1 MTISLKNFWYAVASA
16 LISLCLHLLVLGLA
30 DRIEIGGLPTFA
42 EGQEASRPRRLQVK
56 SVEMPPPTEPTGQ
69 TGKTGAEEADIAE
82 ELSQTLRDESRMTE
96 LLESEQLQLKAPPKP
111 RITGLGHNLV
121 LPERAADEQPPQRP
135 AAPRPEILDVI
146 PEDIPSSHQTA
157 DRHRIP
163 DVPRRN
169 LGDKLLPSI
178 VGESPKGSK
187 QASGPGLSMR
197 LSPPSTE
204 PDFEAL
210 AKLEQEEKDAEPKT
224 DDPRVTTDT
233 DLPPMGKENGDKTD
247 EQPQAID
254 RLVDANLTIY
264 RTTAKEDGYF
274 RLDLAPNP
282 RSEKL
287 RAIPKDVL
295 FLIDCSNSIEPP
307 KLEVFKS
314 TVIDALNYLNPG
326 DRFNIVSF
334 RVKPHNLFD
343 AYVPVSPDNITQG
356 TRYVKKLRRQGMTD
370 VYAALAPFVRSDRR
384 SNTDRPLTVFIFT
397 DGQSTVDDKLDNE
410 TLLRRI
416 DTANREQVSI
426 YSASCGRETN
436 RFLLD
441 LLAYTNRGRP
451 LHRKDLRRFQG
462 AIVGYVRSHT
472 DIIVSDIIYSATGD
486 IDKEMYPRRL
496 PLMYR
501 GNVMS
506 VFGRW
511 PADTEEIAIQ
521 LVGRSARDEPL
532 DYVYN
537 ISQDE
542 AESGTEAIKR
552 NWIDQKVFYLI
563 AEKTINPSPQLEREL
578 QRMLDK
584 HNLETPY
591 SD

>member
-1 MTISLKNFWYAVASA
+1 MTISLKNLWYATASA
-16 LISLCLHLLVLGLA
+16 LISLCLHLIILGLA

-42 EGQEASRPRRLQVK
+42 ESQEASRPRRLQVK
-56 SVEMPPPTEPTGQ
+56 SVDMPPSTETPGQ
-69 TGKTGAEEADIAE
+69 TGKTDTKESDIAE
-82 ELSQTLRDESRMTE
+82 ALSQTLRDESRMSE
-96 LLESEQLQLKAPPKP
+96 ILESEQLQLKAPPKP
-111 RITGLGHNLV
+111 RITGLGRNLV
-121 LPERAADEQPPQRP
+121 LPEREATDQPPPRP
-135 AAPRPEILDVI
+135 AAPRPEILDII
-146 PEDIPSSHQTA
+146 PEDIPASHQTA

-178 VGESPKGSK
+178 IGESADGGK
-187 QASGPGLSMR
+187 QGTGPGLSMR

-204 PDFEAL
+204 PDFEAV
-210 AKLEQEEKDAEPKT
+210 AKLEQEEKDEEPKT
-224 DDPRVTTDT
+224 DQPGVTTDT
-233 DLPPMGKENGDKTD
+233 DLPPMGKDDGDKTD

-254 RLVDANLTIY
+254 RLVDADLTVY
-264 RTTAKEDGYF
+264 RATDTQGGFF

-334 RVKPHNLFD
+334 RVRPHNLFD
-343 AYVPVSPDNITQG
+343 SYVQVSPG
-356 TRYVKKLRRQGMTD
+356 TIARGKRYVKKLRRQGMTD

-384 SNTDRPLTVFIFT
+384 NIDRPLTVFIFT

-416 DTANREQVSI
+416 DAANREQVSI

-472 DIIVSDIIYSATGD
+472 DIIVSDIIDSATGD
-486 IDKEMYPRRL
+486 IEKEMYPRRL

-501 GNVMS
+501 DNVMS

-511 PADTEEIAIQ
+511 PAGTEEIAIQ

-537 ISQDE
+537 ISLNE
-542 AESGTEAIKR
+542 AASGTEAIKR

-563 AEKTINPSPQLEREL
+563 AEKTINSTPQLEREL
-578 QRMLDK
+578 RRMLEK
-584 HNLETPY
+584 HNLKTPY

>member
-1 MTISLKNFWYAVASA
+1 MTISLKNLWYATASA
-16 LISLCLHLLVLGLA
+16 LISLCLHLIILGLA

-42 EGQEASRPRRLQVK
+42 ESQEASRPRRLQVK
-56 SVEMPPPTEPTGQ
+56 SVDMPPSTETPGQ
-69 TGKTGAEEADIAE
+69 TGKTDTKESDIAE
-82 ELSQTLRDESRMTE
+82 ALSQTLRDESRMSE
-96 LLESEQLQLKAPPKP
+96 ILESEQLQLKAPPKP
-111 RITGLGHNLV
+111 RITGLGRNLV
-121 LPERAADEQPPQRP
+121 LPEREATDQPPPRP
-135 AAPRPEILDVI
+135 AAPRPEILDII
-146 PEDIPSSHQTA
+146 PEDIPASHQTA

-178 VGESPKGSK
+178 IGESADGGK
-187 QASGPGLSMR
+187 QGTGPGLSMR

-204 PDFEAL
+204 PDFEAV
-210 AKLEQEEKDAEPKT
+210 AKLEQEEKDEEPKT
-224 DDPRVTTDT
+224 DQPGVTTDT
-233 DLPPMGKENGDKTD
+233 DLPPMGKDDGDKTD

-254 RLVDANLTIY
+254 RLVDADLTVY
-264 RTTAKEDGYF
+264 RATDTQGGFF

-334 RVKPHNLFD
+334 RVRPHNLFD
-343 AYVPVSPDNITQG
+343 SYVQVSPG
-356 TRYVKKLRRQGMTD
+356 TIARGKRYVKKLRRQGMTD

-384 SNTDRPLTVFIFT
+384 NIDRPLTVFIFT

-416 DTANREQVSI
+416 DAANREQVSI

-486 IDKEMYPRRL
+486 IEKEMYPRRL

-501 GNVMS
+501 DNVMS

-511 PADTEEIAIQ
+511 PAGTEEIAIQ

-537 ISQDE
+537 ISLNE
-542 AESGTEAIKR
+542 AASGTEAIKR

-563 AEKTINPSPQLEREL
+563 AEKTINPTPQLEREL
-578 QRMLDK
+578 RRMLEK
-584 HNLETPY
+584 HNLKTPY

>member
-1 MTISLKNFWYAVASA
+1 MTISLKNLWYATASA
-16 LISLCLHLLVLGLA
+16 LISLCLHLIILGLA

-42 EGQEASRPRRLQVK
+42 ESQEASRPRRLQVK
-56 SVEMPPPTEPTGQ
+56 SVDMPPSTETPGQ
-69 TGKTGAEEADIAE
+69 TGKTDTKESDIAE
-82 ELSQTLRDESRMTE
+82 ALSQTLRDESRMSE
-96 LLESEQLQLKAPPKP
+96 ILESEQLQLKAPPKP
-111 RITGLGHNLV
+111 RITGLGRNLV
-121 LPERAADEQPPQRP
+121 LPEREATDQPPPRP
-135 AAPRPEILDVI
+135 AAPRPEILDII
-146 PEDIPSSHQTA
+146 PEDIPASHQTA

-178 VGESPKGSK
+178 IGESADGGK
-187 QASGPGLSMR
+187 QGTGPGLSMR

-204 PDFEAL
+204 PDFEAV
-210 AKLEQEEKDAEPKT
+210 AKLEQEEKDEEPKT
-224 DDPRVTTDT
+224 DQPGVTTDT
-233 DLPPMGKENGDKTD
+233 DLPPMGKDDGDKTD

-254 RLVDANLTIY
+254 RLVDADLTVY
-264 RTTAKEDGYF
+264 RATDTQGGFF

-334 RVKPHNLFD
+334 RVRPHNLFD
-343 AYVPVSPDNITQG
+343 SYVQVSPG
-356 TRYVKKLRRQGMTD
+356 TIARGKRYVKKLRRQGMTD

-384 SNTDRPLTVFIFT
+384 NIDRPLTVFIFT

-416 DTANREQVSI
+416 DAANREQVSI

-486 IDKEMYPRRL
+486 IEKEMYPRRL

-501 GNVMS
+501 DNVMS

-511 PADTEEIAIQ
+511 PAGTEEIAIQ

-537 ISQDE
+537 ISLNE
-542 AESGTEAIKR
+542 AASGTEAIKR

-563 AEKTINPSPQLEREL
+563 AEKTINSTPQLEREL
-578 QRMLDK
+578 RRMLEK
-584 HNLETPY
+584 HNLKTPY